1 METSD
6 NSEGLPLQS
15 DVLSTAS
22 VSGKNQNGSVSL
34 NVNYSSSPSKSRK
47 LYESVQSVNPL
58 AEGFIHAG
66 DVEDAFRVSYVDF
79 QQDFMEELKELF
91 FNKFSIELSQMK
103 ADIASI
109 KQHQARHLVSSDVI
123 QLLKSENMAL
133 KAEVESLRRGIEL
146 KTKLEPVPFLPSLDA
161 QVSNNTNFEAKREL
175 FPSAS
180 HLSTGASKKE
190 CISEALLNTINKESE
205 NLSTPVHQK
214 WVDIVESSVG
224 SPFTQGWAIAA
235 ASLPVKKSF
244 SPKKKESLSLV
255 ISGDIPNG
263 SSSRIKEV
271 LINRFNSQIC
281 PAVRGFERDLRIDD
295 LTHVLLE
302 KNSIIARFSSTEA
315 KNVVLDNRKLLS
327 AVCSESDPST
337 SENPKSQWKMFVSP
351 FLDNQDLKN
360 QNIVLRAFKSLQIK
374 NNPSLSFKVYLN
386 FFKERPGE
394 RPRQRATLS
403 LFACST

>member
-1 METSD
+1 M
-6 NSEGLPLQS
+6 
-15 DVLSTAS
+15 
-22 VSGKNQNGSVSL
+22 
-34 NVNYSSSPSKSRK
+34 
-47 LYESVQSVNPL
+47 
-58 AEGFIHAG
+58 
-66 DVEDAFRVSYVDF
+66 
-79 QQDFMEELKELF
+79 
-91 FNKFSIELSQMK
+91 
-103 ADIASI
+103 
-109 KQHQARHLVSSDVI
+109 
-123 QLLKSENMAL
+123 
-133 KAEVESLRRGIEL
+133 
-146 KTKLEPVPFLPSLDA
+146 
-161 QVSNNTNFEAKREL
+161 
-175 FPSAS
+175 
-180 HLSTGASKKE
+180 
-190 CISEALLNTINKESE
+190 
-205 NLSTPVHQK
+205 
-214 WVDIVESSVG
+214 ESSVG

-244 SPKKKESLSLV
+244 SKKKESLSLV
-255 ISGDIPNG
+255 VSGDILNG

-374 NNPSLSFKVYLN
+374 NNPSLTFKVYPQGYSI
-386 FFKERPGE
+386 KIVSVDG
-394 RPRQRATLS
+394 
-403 LFACST
+403 